1 MNASNKAIRFNRPG
15 RRPAGIFRGW
25 CAAAAAL
32 ASAPLLAQ
40 APAAATGE
48 SARDAAR
55 VRELPAVEA
64 VGRRTSGDYHADEA
78 SGTRTD
84 LPLREIPQAVR
95 VLSRQTLDDLG
106 AIRLD
111 DTLDYVGGVSRQNSF
126 GGLWDNVAIRGF
138 AGDVNTGM
146 ALLLNGFSANR
157 GFNAPRDM
165 ANVERIE
172 FLKGPAAS
180 LYGASEPGGTLN
192 IVTKRPLWQR
202 AHSVEGYI
210 GSYGLLRSTL
220 DSTGPLGEKVAYRL
234 NAAIEDRDSFRDFVD
249 ARRSFVAPAL
259 SFRFTPTTR
268 LDYTGELLRHRAP
281 LDRGVVA
288 INNQLGAVPRNRFL
302 GEPADGDVIVENSTH
317 QAVLEHDLSAQ
328 WTARFAL
335 MHKSG
340 TLQGFSTEPQP
351 TLQPDGQTLRRQRRF
366 RDYSSNDL
374 TVRAELQGRVE
385 VAGLQHEILAGT
397 EAYRFRMDQI
407 MLRVN
412 PTAGAPY
419 AINVFSPVY
428 GQPQP
433 APLPNTDTQETQTNT
448 AFYVQD
454 TISIGARW
462 RLLAGLRHD
471 AFEQTFVNRRTG
483 VRTEQSPGAT
493 SPRIGVSYLADRQWT
508 LFANAGTSFRPNA
521 GASAAG
527 RPFEPESGRALETG
541 LKWESVDRT
550 LGGTLAVFDIEKRNV
565 LTADPANAGFSIAAG
580 EVRSR
585 GLDADLSGRLSR
597 HWRLNAS
604 VSLIDAEVTRDNTLP
619 VGSRLLNIPR
629 VNGSALLVYEAPYS
643 AGGRYGLGGGVTY
656 SGKRL
661 GQARTAAQ
669 AAAGVPEFELPEY
682 TTAKLVAYWRV
693 SPRLRFSLDV
703 DNLFDRTYY
712 TQSFQSTWVAPG
724 APRTV
729 MLGVQARY

>member
-1 MNASNKAIRFNRPG
+1 MRKRPVRATVPVFPRSG
-15 RRPAGIFRGW
+15 RRGVE
-25 CAAAAAL
+25 AAL
-32 ASAPLLAQ
+32 AALFAIVSIPAVAQ
-40 APAAATGE
+40 APVPAQG
-48 SARDAAR
+48 ARDSTRA
-55 VRELPAVEA
+55 RELPAVEV
-64 VGRRTSGDYHADEA
+64 VGRRASGDYHADEA
-78 SGTRTD
+78 SGTRTE
-84 LPLREIPQAVR
+84 LPLREVPQAVR

-106 AIRLD
+106 AVRLD

-180 LYGASEPGGTLN
+180 LYGATEPGGTLN

-202 AHSVEGYI
+202 AHAIEGYI
-210 GSYGLLRSTL
+210 GSYGLRRSTL
-220 DSTGPLGEKVAYRL
+220 DSTGPLGESAAYRL
-234 NAAIEDRDSFRDFVD
+234 NVAVEDRDSFRDFVD
-249 ARRSFVAPAL
+249 ARRTLVAPAL
-259 SFRFTPTTR
+259 SFRLAPSTR
-268 LDYTGELLRHRAP
+268 LDYTGEVLRHRSP

-302 GEPADGDVIVENSTH
+302 GEPADGDIIVENSTH
-317 QAVLEHDLSAQ
+317 QAVLEHDLSGL
-328 WTARFAL
+328 WTARLAL

-351 TLQPDGQTLRRQRRF
+351 ALQPDGQTLRRQRRF

-374 TVRAELQGRVE
+374 TVRAEVQGRVE
-385 VAGLQHEILAGT
+385 LAGLQHEILAGT
-397 EAYRFRMDQI
+397 EAYRFRVDQI

-433 APLPNTDTQETQTNT
+433 TPLPNTDTQETQTNT

-471 AFEQTFVNRRTG
+471 GYEQVFVNRRTG

-493 SPRIGVSYLADRQWT
+493 SPRVGVSYLPDRHWT

-521 GASAAG
+521 GSSAAG
-527 RPFEPESGRALETG
+527 MPFNPESGRALESG
-541 LKWESVDRT
+541 VKWENAQRT
-550 LGGTLAVFDIEKRNV
+550 LGGTFALFDIEKRNV

-585 GLDADLSGRLSR
+585 GFDADLSGRLGR

-604 VSLIDAEVTRDNTLP
+604 VSFIDAEVTRDNTLP

-629 VNGSALLVYEAPYS
+629 VNGSALLVREGVHAS
-643 AGGRYGLGGGVTY
+643 GARYGLGGGLTY
-656 SGKRL
+656 TGRRL

-669 AAAGVPEFELPEY
+669 AAAGVPEFELPDY
-682 TTAKLVAYWRV
+682 TIAKLVAYWQV
-693 SPRLRFSLDV
+693 SPRLRFTLDV
-703 DNLFDRTYY
+703 DNVFDRTYY

-729 MLGVQARY
+729 MAGVQAKF

>member
-1 MNASNKAIRFNRPG
+1 MTSA
-15 RRPAGIFRGW
+15 AGIIPSKARARTCGRK
-25 CAAAAAL
+25 ASHAGAAL
-32 ASAPLLAQ
+32 AVLVSAPILAQ
-40 APAAATGE
+40 TPVPDRQDSRA
-48 SARDAAR
+48 
-55 VRELPAVEA
+55 RELPAVEV
-64 VGRRTSGDYHADEA
+64 VGRRTSGDYHAEEA

-84 LPLREIPQAVR
+84 LPLREVPQAVR

-106 AIRLD
+106 ALRLD

-138 AGDVNTGM
+138 AGDINTGM

-180 LYGASEPGGTLN
+180 LYGATEPGGTLN
-192 IVTKRPLWQR
+192 VVTKRPLWQR
-202 AHSVEGYI
+202 AHSVEGYV

-220 DSTGPLGEKVAYRL
+220 DSTGPIGDKVAYRL

-249 ARRSFVAPAL
+249 ARRSLIAPAL
-259 SFRFTPTTR
+259 SVRFSPTTR
-268 LDYTGELLRHRAP
+268 LDYTGEMLRHRAP

-288 INNQLGAVPRNRFL
+288 INNQLGAVPRSRFL
-302 GEPADGDVIVENSTH
+302 GEPADGDITVENSTH

-328 WTARFAL
+328 WTARLAL

-340 TLQGFSTEPQP
+340 TLLGFSTEPQP
-351 TLQPDGQTLRRQRRF
+351 SLQPDGQTLRRQRRF
-366 RDYSSNDL
+366 RDYSSDDM
-374 TVRAELQGRVE
+374 TARAEVQGRLE
-385 VAGLQHEILAGT
+385 LAGVQHEILAGG
-397 EAYRFRMDQI
+397 EVYRFRMDQI

-428 GQPQP
+428 GQTQP

-471 AFEQTFVNRRTG
+471 AYEQVFVNRRTSA
-483 VRTEQSPGAT
+483 RTEQSPGAT
-493 SPRIGVSYLADRQWT
+493 SPRVGVSYLPDRNWT
-508 LFANAGTSFRPNA
+508 LFANAGTSFRPNS

-527 RPFEPESGRALETG
+527 VPFTPESGRALETG
-541 LKWESVDRT
+541 VKWENTRRT
-550 LGGTLAVFDIEKRNV
+550 LGGTFALFDIEKRNV

-585 GLDADLSGRLSR
+585 GFDADISGRISR

-619 VGSRLLNIPR
+619 VGSRLLNIPK
-629 VNGSALLVYEAPYS
+629 VNGSALLVYESTHAT
-643 AGGRYGLGGGVTY
+643 GGRYGLGGGVTY
-656 SGKRL
+656 TGRRL

-669 AAAGVPEFELPEY
+669 AAAGAPEFELPDY
-682 TTAKLVAYWRV
+682 TIAKLVGYWQM
-693 SPRLRFSLDV
+693 SPRLRVTVDV
-703 DNLFDRTYY
+703 DNVFDRVYY

-729 MLGVQARY
+729 MLGVQAKF